1 VRRTLF
7 EPEHE
12 ALRASVREFLDRHVR
27 PRHEE
32 FIAARQI
39 PREIWI
45 EAGKQG
51 FLGLLIPE
59 EYGGGG
65 VADDWRFSAVL
76 AEELAAVSVAFS
88 STFGIHADVNAPYL
102 VELTTPEQR
111 QRWLPS
117 LYGTSA
123 AG

>member
-1 VRRTLF
+1 MRRTLF

-27 PRHEE
+27 PRHEQ
-32 FIAARQI
+32 FIADRQI

-59 EYGGGG
+59 QYGGGG

-76 AEELAAVSVAFS
+76 AEELAAVSIAFS
-88 STFGIHADVNAPYL
+88 SWHREQWRPVSRLDQSESALRFAHVRP
-102 VELTTPEQR
+102 TTNR
-111 QRWLPS
+111 
-117 LYGTSA
+117 
-123 AG
+123 